1 MLFINKLFSEKM
13 KLYNKCLAFTLLNEG
28 YETDDLPHTIQE
40 DIAVLTCFKNQLHD
54 WSEQFELSTIIQ
66 EKITYD
72 YYYRN
77 CACSIDIDCEC
88 EPFNDYQVR
97 PGCEEELQKLLQEE
111 VDLKMKLDK
120 LEIDM
125 KDVVPSRLRDV
136 AVRIANKVDY
146 QWLSFLN
153 IDYIFN

>member
-1 MLFINKLFSEKM
+1 M
-13 KLYNKCLAFTLLNEG
+13 
-28 YETDDLPHTIQE
+28 PHNTHS
-40 DIAVLTCFKNQLHD
+40 A
-54 WSEQFELSTIIQ
+54 
-66 EKITYD
+66 
-72 YYYRN
+72 
-77 CACSIDIDCEC
+77 
-88 EPFNDYQVR
+88 
-97 PGCEEELQKLLQEE
+97 

-120 LEIDM
+120 LEIEM

>member
-1 MLFINKLFSEKM
+1 MN
-13 KLYNKCLAFTLLNEG
+13 LYNQCLLFVVMKDD

-40 DIAVLTCFKNQLHD
+40 DIAVLRCFKKKLDERNVILVLHKQIKDQYQEQLDTRWH
-54 WSEQFELSTIIQ
+54 
-66 EKITYD
+66 
-72 YYYRN
+72 YRI